1 MPGQDARPA
10 QKGRFDTASI
20 VRKTGIL
27 IFASLVATLL
37 FFPHL
42 AFTGY
47 TYSPGEVATVD
58 VKSPIRAEGPDLSVM
73 KGETVVREGQ
83 VLSERDIEKLRLIES
98 AVQEARAAVPA
109 SGFFVFVLALLASAY
124 VLASRNIRKFA
135 SSIKDLF
142 LMTAVFAGVLV
153 LLRLSD
159 TFALVMKELVP
170 GPTAAYRFIV
180 PVAVGPMLIRLL
192 LNTETALVFASVVSI
207 IAGYFIGGGVEMAAY
222 SFIGGMVAAAGVRHC
237 THRSIVLK
245 AGLVLGA
252 ANAVALLCISAIKGG
267 IADPL
272 PLVMTGVFNGVFT
285 AVLAIGI
292 APVLESAFQYSTDIK
307 LLELSRMDHPL
318 LKELAMKAPGTY
330 HHSLII
336 GTLAEAAAESIGAN
350 PLLARVGAYYHDVG
364 KMKMPQYFVENS
376 SEDRHGKL
384 TPSMSA
390 LVLASHVKEGVEL
403 ARKHRLGSEIADI
416 ISQHHGTALIT
427 FFYQKARAEDKEQE
441 VPEGDFRY
449 PGPKPQ
455 TKEAGIV
462 MLADAIEAASKT
474 LSEPTPDR
482 IQWLTQKI
490 VNKIFSDGQLDG
502 CELTLKD
509 LHAITRSFNKVFE
522 GMYHQRVDYPE
533 PVDVLKEREIEGT
546 GPGKRPDEDK
556 KNGRDRIKRLGV

>member
-1 MPGQDARPA
+1 MPAQDGRPS
-10 QKGRFDTASI
+10 QKGRNTGST
-20 VRKTGIL
+20 VRKLGIL
-27 IFASLVATLL
+27 VIAGLLATLL

-47 TYSPGEVATVD
+47 TYSPGDVATVD
-58 VKSPIRAEGPDLSVM
+58 VKSPVKAQDADTSVM

-83 VLSERDIEKLRLIES
+83 VVSAHDIAKLRLIES

-109 SGFFVFVLALLASAY
+109 TGFFIFVLVLLSTAY
-124 VLASRNIRKFA
+124 ILASRNIKKFT
-135 SSIKDLF
+135 SSIKDLL
-142 LMTAVFAGVLV
+142 LMTSVFAGVLM

-159 TFALVMKELVP
+159 TGALVLKELVP
-170 GPTAAYRFIV
+170 GPTAAYKFIV
-180 PVAVGPMLIRLL
+180 PVAVGPMLVRLL
-192 LNTETALVFASVVSI
+192 LNTETALVFASVTSI
-207 IAGYFIGGGVEMAAY
+207 VAGYFIGGGVEMAAY
-222 SFIGGMVAAAGVRHC
+222 SFIGGMVGAAGVKHC
-237 THRSIVLK
+237 TRRSIVIK
-245 AGLVLGA
+245 AGIVLGL
-252 ANAVALLCISAIKGG
+252 ANGAALLCISAIRGG
-267 IADPL
+267 LADPF
-272 PLVMTGVFNGVFT
+272 PLIMTGFLNGIFT

-292 APVLESAFQYSTDIK
+292 APVLESMFQYTTDIK
-307 LLELSRMDHPL
+307 LLELSRMDHLL
-318 LKELAMKAPGTY
+318 LKDLAIKAPGTY

-336 GTLAEAAAESIGAN
+336 GTLAEAAAESINAN

-364 KMKMPQYFVENS
+364 KMKMPQYFIENS

-384 TPSMSA
+384 TASMSA
-390 LVLASHVKEGVEL
+390 LVIASHVKEGIEL
-403 ARKHRLGSEIADI
+403 AKKHRLGAEITDI
-416 ISQHHGTALIT
+416 ISQHHGTALIA
-427 FFYQKARAEDKEQE
+427 FFYQKAKSDEREIE
-441 VPEGDFRY
+441 VTEVDFRY

-474 LSEPTPDR
+474 LSDPTPDR

-490 VNKIFSDGQLDG
+490 VNKIFSDGQLDD

-533 PVDVLKEREIEGT
+533 PVDILKEKELEGT
-546 GPGKRPDEDK
+546 GPGKRPGEDK

>member
-1 MPGQDARPA
+1 MQGQDARPSL
-10 QKGRFDTASI
+10 KGKDAGSA
-20 VRKTGIL
+20 VRKIGIL
-27 IFASLVATLL
+27 ILASLVATLL
-37 FFPHL
+37 YFPHL

-47 TYSPGEVATVD
+47 SYSPGDVATVD
-58 VKSPIRAEGPDLSVM
+58 IKSPVKASEAGVSVM

-83 VLSERDIEKLRLIES
+83 VVSEHDISKLHLIEA
-98 AVQEARAAVPA
+98 AVQEAKAAVPA
-109 SGFFVFVLALLASAY
+109 SGFFIFVIVLLSAAY
-124 VLASRNIRKFA
+124 VLASRNIKKFA
-135 SSIKDLF
+135 SSTKDLL
-142 LMTAVFAGVLV
+142 LMASVFAGVL
-153 LLRLSD
+153 LLLKLSD
-159 TFALVMKELVP
+159 TAALVLKELIP

-192 LNTETALVFASVVSI
+192 LNTETSLVFASVTSI
-207 IAGYFIGGGVEMAAY
+207 VAGYFIGGGVEMAAF

-237 THRSIVLK
+237 TRRSIVIK
-245 AGLVLGA
+245 AGIVVGLANGA
-252 ANAVALLCISAIKGG
+252 ALLCISAIKGG
-267 IADPL
+267 IADPF
-272 PLVMTGVFNGVFT
+272 PLMLTGFLNGIFA

-292 APVLESAFQYSTDIK
+292 APVLESAFQYTTDIK
-307 LLELSRMDHPL
+307 LLELSRMDHLL

-336 GTLAEAAAESIGAN
+336 GTLAEAAAESISAN

-364 KMKMPQYFVENS
+364 KLKMPQYFVENS
-376 SEDRHGKL
+376 SEDKHGKL
-384 TPSMSA
+384 TASMSA
-390 LVLASHVKEGVEL
+390 LVIASHVKEGVEL
-403 ARKHRLGSEIADI
+403 AKKHRLGSEITDI
-416 ISQHHGTALIT
+416 ISQHHGTALIG
-427 FFYQKARAEDKEQE
+427 FFYQKAKSEEREFE
-441 VPEGDFRY
+441 VCEGDFRY
-449 PGPKPQ
+449 PGPRPQ

-474 LSEPTPDR
+474 LSDPAPDR

-490 VNKIFSDGQLDG
+490 VNKIFSDGQLDD

-533 PVDVLKEREIEGT
+533 PVDVLKEKELEGT

>member
-1 MPGQDARPA
+1 MPGQDVRPS
-10 QKGRFDTASI
+10 QKGKEAGGA
-20 VRKTGIL
+20 VRKLGIL
-27 IFASLVATLL
+27 VIASLLATLL

-47 TYSPGEVATVD
+47 TYSPGDVATVD
-58 VKSPIRAEGPDLSVM
+58 VKSPVRAQVAGVSVM

-83 VLSERDIEKLRLIES
+83 IVSAHDIAKLHLIES
-98 AVQEARAAVPA
+98 AVKEARAAVPA
-109 SGFFVFVLALLASAY
+109 TGFFVFVLVLISAAY
-124 VLASRNIRKFA
+124 VLASRNIKKFA
-135 SSIKDLF
+135 SSTKDLL
-142 LMTAVFAGVLV
+142 LMTSVFAGVLL

-159 TFALVMKELVP
+159 TAALVLKELMP
-170 GPTAAYRFIV
+170 GPTAAYKFII
-180 PVAVGPMLIRLL
+180 PVAVGPMLVRLL
-192 LNTETALVFASVVSI
+192 LNTETALVFAAVTSI

-222 SFIGGMVAAAGVRHC
+222 LFIGGMVAATGVKHC
-237 THRSIVLK
+237 THRSIVIK
-245 AGLVLGA
+245 AGIFLGL
-252 ANAVALLCISAIKGG
+252 ANGVALLCISAIRGDF
-267 IADPL
+267 AEPFPL
-272 PLVMTGVFNGVFT
+272 LMTGFLSGVFT
-285 AVLAIGI
+285 AVLGIGI
-292 APVLESAFQYSTDIK
+292 APALESIFQYTTDIK

-318 LKELAMKAPGTY
+318 LKELAIKAPGTY

-336 GTLAEAAAESIGAN
+336 GTLAEAAAESINAN
-350 PLLARVGAYYHDVG
+350 PLLARVGAYYHDAG

-384 TPSMSA
+384 TASMSA

-403 ARKHRLGSEIADI
+403 AKRHRLGAEITDI
-416 ISQHHGTALIT
+416 ISQHHGTALIA
-427 FFYQKARAEDKEQE
+427 FFYQKARNE
-441 VPEGDFRY
+441 VGETEVFEGDFRY
-449 PGPKPQ
+449 NGPKPQ

-474 LSEPTPDR
+474 LSDPSPDR

-490 VNKIFSDGQLDG
+490 VNKIFSDGQLDD

-533 PVDVLKEREIEGT
+533 PVDILKEKELEGT

-556 KNGRDRIKRLGV
+556 KNGRDRIKRLGI

>member
-1 MPGQDARPA
+1 MPGQDARPSL
-10 QKGRFDTASI
+10 KGKDAGGAA
-20 VRKTGIL
+20 RKIGIL
-27 IFASLVATLL
+27 ILASLVATLL
-37 FFPHL
+37 YFPHL

-47 TYSPGEVATVD
+47 NYSPGEVATVD
-58 VKSPIRAEGPDLSVM
+58 IKSPVKAHGAEVSVM

-83 VLSERDIEKLRLIES
+83 VVSERDISKLRLIET
-98 AVQEARAAVPA
+98 AVQEAKAAVPA
-109 SGFFVFVLALLASAY
+109 SGFFVFVLVLLSAAY
-124 VLASRNIRKFA
+124 VLASRNIKKFA
-135 SSIKDLF
+135 SSTKDLL
-142 LMTAVFAGVLV
+142 LMTSVFAGVLL

-159 TFALVMKELVP
+159 TAALVLKELIP

-180 PVAVGPMLIRLL
+180 PVAVGPMLVRLL
-192 LNTETALVFASVVSI
+192 LNTETALVFASVTSI
-207 IAGYFIGGGVEMAAY
+207 VAGYFIGGGVEMAAF

-237 THRSIVLK
+237 TRRSIVIK
-245 AGLVLGA
+245 AGIVLGL
-252 ANAVALLCISAIKGG
+252 ANGTALICISAIKGG
-267 IADPL
+267 FAEPFPL
-272 PLVMTGVFNGVFT
+272 MLTGFLNGVFA

-292 APVLESAFQYSTDIK
+292 APVLESIFQYTTDIK

-318 LKELAMKAPGTY
+318 LKELAIKAPGTY

-336 GTLAEAAAESIGAN
+336 GTLAEAAAESISAN

-384 TPSMSA
+384 TASMSA
-390 LVLASHVKEGVEL
+390 LVISSHVKEGAEL
-403 ARKHRLGSEIADI
+403 AKKHRLGSEISDI
-416 ISQHHGTALIT
+416 ISQHHGTALIG
-427 FFYQKARAEDKEQE
+427 FFYQKAKSEEREFE
-441 VPEGDFRY
+441 VCEGDFRY
-449 PGPKPQ
+449 PGPRPQ

-474 LSEPTPDR
+474 LPDPAPDR

-490 VNKIFSDGQLDG
+490 VNKIFSDGQLDD

-533 PVDVLKEREIEGT
+533 PVDILKEKELEGT
-546 GPGKRPDEDK
+546 GPGKRQDEDK

>member
-1 MPGQDARPA
+1 MPGQDARPP
-10 QKGRFDTASI
+10 QKGKEAGSA
-20 VRKTGIL
+20 VRKIGIL
-27 IFASLVATLL
+27 VLASLVATLL

-47 TYSPGEVATVD
+47 TYSPGDVAAVD
-58 VKSPIRAEGPDLSVM
+58 IKSPVKAHGGDISVM

-83 VLSERDIEKLRLIES
+83 VVSSHDIAKLHLIES
-98 AVQEARAAVPA
+98 AVHEAKAAVPA
-109 SGFFVFVLALLASAY
+109 SGFFVFVLVLLSATY
-124 VLASRNIRKFA
+124 ILASRNIKKFA
-135 SSIKDLF
+135 SSTKDLL
-142 LMTAVFAGVLV
+142 LMTSVFAGVLL

-159 TFALVMKELVP
+159 TAALVLKELFP

-180 PVAVGPMLIRLL
+180 PVAVGPMLVRLL
-192 LNTETALVFASVVSI
+192 LNTETALIFAAVTSI
-207 IAGYFIGGGVEMAAY
+207 VAGYFIGGGVEMAAF
-222 SFIGGMVAAAGVRHC
+222 SFIGGMVAAAGVKHC
-237 THRSIVLK
+237 THRSIVIK
-245 AGLVLGA
+245 AGIILGL
-252 ANAVALLCISAIKGG
+252 ANGAALLCISAIKGG
-267 IADPL
+267 ISEPFPL
-272 PLVMTGVFNGVFT
+272 LMTGFLNGVFT

-292 APVLESAFQYSTDIK
+292 APVLESIFQYTTDIK

-318 LKELAMKAPGTY
+318 LKELAIKAPGTY

-336 GTLAEAAAESIGAN
+336 GTLAEAAAESISAN

-384 TPSMSA
+384 TASMSA
-390 LVLASHVKEGVEL
+390 LVLSSHVKEGVEL
-403 ARKHRLGSEIADI
+403 AKKHRLGSEISDI
-416 ISQHHGTALIT
+416 ISQHHGTALIA
-427 FFYQKARAEDKEQE
+427 FFYQKARSEERDTE
-441 VPEGDFRY
+441 VYEGDFRY

-474 LSEPTPDR
+474 LAEHSPDR

-490 VNKIFSDGQLDG
+490 VNKIFSDGQLDD

-533 PVDVLKEREIEGT
+533 PVDILKEKELEST
-546 GPGKRPDEDK
+546 GSGKRPDEDQ

>member
-1 MPGQDARPA
+1 MQGQDGRPS
-10 QKGRFDTASI
+10 QKGKEAGGA
-20 VRKTGIL
+20 VRNLGIL
-27 IFASLVATLL
+27 VLASLLATLL

-47 TYSPGEVATVD
+47 TYSPGDVATVD
-58 VKSPIRAEGPDLSVM
+58 VKSPVRAHDAGISVM

-83 VLSERDIEKLRLIES
+83 VVSEHDLAKLHLIES
-98 AVQEARAAVPA
+98 AIQEARAAVPA
-109 SGFFVFVLALLASAY
+109 TGFFVFVLILLSAAY
-124 VLASRNIRKFA
+124 ILASRNIKKFA
-135 SSIKDLF
+135 CSTKDLL
-142 LMTAVFAGVLV
+142 LMTSVFAGVLL

-159 TFALVMKELVP
+159 TAALVLKELMP

-180 PVAVGPMLIRLL
+180 PVAVGPMLVRLL
-192 LNTETALVFASVVSI
+192 LNTETALVFAAVTSI
-207 IAGYFIGGGVEMAAY
+207 VAGYFIGGGVEMAAY
-222 SFIGGMVAAAGVRHC
+222 SFIGGMVAAAGVKHC
-237 THRSIVLK
+237 TRRSIVIK
-245 AGLVLGA
+245 AGIFLGLANGA
-252 ANAVALLCISAIKGG
+252 ALICISAIKGG
-267 IADPL
+267 IAEPFPL
-272 PLVMTGVFNGVFT
+272 LMTGFLNGIFT
-285 AVLAIGI
+285 AILAIGI
-292 APVLESAFQYSTDIK
+292 APVLESIFQYTTDIK
-307 LLELSRMDHPL
+307 LLELSRMDHQL
-318 LKELAMKAPGTY
+318 LKELAIKAPGTY

-336 GTLAEAAAESIGAN
+336 GTLEAAAESISAN
-350 PLLARVGAYYHDVG
+350 PLLARVGAYYHDIG

-376 SEDRHGKL
+376 TEDRHGKL
-384 TPSMSA
+384 TASMSA

-403 ARKHRLGSEIADI
+403 AKKHRLGAEITDI
-416 ISQHHGTALIT
+416 ISQHHGTALIA
-427 FFYQKARAEDKEQE
+427 FFYQKARAEEREAE

-474 LSEPTPDR
+474 LSDPSPDR

-490 VNKIFSDGQLDG
+490 VNKIFSDGQLDD

-533 PVDVLKEREIEGT
+533 PVDILKEKELEGT
-546 GPGKRPDEDK
+546 GSGKRPDEDK